1 MSVERRTPGTTPEG
15 RPSQSRANRQEELVA
30 ALLLERVEEALTDRN
45 GGRHAFPWTPSQRV
59 RVGVLGPHYPPPA
72 STAALTGATAVAS
85 GTAPTSSTAGAA
97 AATTPHPALVA
108 QPVDNRGT
116 VGVDFVVAEGAS
128 EIPLTIEVD
137 YAIYHSEIPAFSEV
151 AREAQT
157 RAAAAAANPRRRPT
171 VPVNP
176 SWRRDGQHVT
186 FSVQVPTDTGDHPVL
201 SADATADP
209 FVASARNA
217 VTTHLAGP
225 DALWKL
231 SNNQTL
237 PVADA
242 LADEPRFRQAL
253 ASRRDPDWQ
262 PQWPIPQLTISTV
275 PTVDGDIA
283 ISVSLTNEAMVTDRS
298 NVQDLGIY
306 DTRMRVV
313 VEEPARL
320 LPQQLSFA
328 DDDLRYRHAATVAGR
343 GRGCVAVGQGPATVV
358 AETLPTYV
366 QHESRP
372 TTHGVTLSFRG
383 LASEHASKLSA
394 IAGAMREFLRTWDFG
409 NATGRELEQ
418 LSELRRQFEAETE
431 RFELGCDLLRQDER
445 MRSAF
450 TWTNQAFADARGTSA
465 GWRLFQLVFI
475 VTELGALAARE
486 NPDDPVLRREL
497 DTVDVLWFPTGG
509 GKTEAYLGLI
519 LVALFFD
526 RLRGKLRGTTAWL
539 LFPLRML
546 SVQQLARVSSIL
558 ERADEIRTAK
568 GLPGDPF
575 ALGYLVGANNTPN
588 RLASPNNNWWPGLS
602 AFARWSEADR
612 NERRL
617 VGVCPS
623 CDDQNSVCLEA
634 DVAGARLLHV
644 CRECGHVLKIY
655 ASDEE
660 VTRYQPAV
668 VVSTVD
674 KITSFSFNGQLTS
687 FNRGPRKH
695 CPAHGWYT
703 HSKCVVP
710 DCSTDPATHGNPDG
724 FLDPT
729 PALWIQDELHLVRE
743 DLGVFASHYQTLVA
757 ELARG
762 AGNEPSKVIAATATI
777 EQYELQ
783 LSQVYGRR
791 PRMFPAGRPTLAR
804 SFYNELVDDVRRIY
818 VGVLPA
824 GGGLAKVDVVG
835 QVTVQLVR
843 EVHDLMDDP
852 SPLITMLSKHGM
864 EIDEEAAR
872 HQLFAYELALAYVN
886 TKAHGVTILNELTS
900 LSDDLLELG
909 ADRVRAEY
917 LMGETSLGN
926 LASVV
931 AEVQRDPALTPRAER
946 IRALVGTSVVS
957 HGVDLDRLNLE
968 VLAGMPPTYAM
979 YIQAAS
985 RSGRSHV
992 GLVMSV
998 FDRTNRRETSMF
1010 QSFLT
1015 THAALERM
1023 VEPVPVN
1030 RFASRAVQRTLPGI
1044 VCALLWDETRNPAW
1058 GTLREISMTRNFSAW
1073 WNAQGA
1079 TLTPH
1084 LQDRIAA
1091 AYRCPIRM
1099 EEMAAEEDKLISA
1112 ALHRWNHVERQRMQN
1127 WQAEWLTE
1135 LFTVAAMNSLR
1146 DVQKPVEFSGGR
1158 NAGQVV
1164 ARLYADQGGVEDSDE
1179 GE

>member
-1 MSVERRTPGTTPEG
+1 MSTDAQDTIAQGGPN
-15 RPSQSRANRQEELVA
+15 QSLANRQEELVA
-30 ALLLERVEEALTDRN
+30 AWLLERVEEALTDRN
-45 GGRHAFPWTPSQRV
+45 GGLHAFPWTPSQRV
-59 RVGVLGPHYPPPA
+59 RIGVLGPHYPPPA
-72 STAALTGATAVAS
+72 ATVTGGGSSAATGTTAPTTSTAVA
-85 GTAPTSSTAGAA
+85 TSTS
-97 AATTPHPALVA
+97 TPHLALVA

-116 VGVDFVVAEGAS
+116 IGVDFVVARGAS
-128 EIPLTIEVD
+128 DIPLTIEVD

-157 RAAAAAANPRRRPT
+157 RAAAAGANPRRRPT

-176 SWRRDGQHVT
+176 SWRRDNQHVVYT
-186 FSVQVPTDTGDHPVL
+186 VQVPTDTGDHPVL
-201 SADATADP
+201 SADAPSDP

-217 VTTHLAGP
+217 VTAHFASP

-242 LADEPRFRQAL
+242 LADEARFRQAL
-253 ASRRDPDWQ
+253 AARRDPGWQ
-262 PQWPIPQLTISTV
+262 PQWPMPQLTISTM

-283 ISVSLTNEAMVTDRS
+283 VSVSMTNEAVVSDRS
-298 NVQDLGIY
+298 NAQDLGIY

-313 VEEPARL
+313 VDKPARL

-343 GRGCVAVGQGPATVV
+343 GRGCVAVGEGPATAL

-366 QHESRP
+366 QRVAQP

-383 LASEHASKLSA
+383 LASEHVSKLTA
-394 IAGAMREFLRTWDFG
+394 IAGAMRAFLRSWDFG
-409 NATGRELEQ
+409 DAVGTELDQ
-418 LSELRRQFEAETE
+418 LADLRRQFEAETE
-431 RFELGCDLLRQDER
+431 RFELGCDLLQQDER
-445 MRSAF
+445 LRSAF
-450 TWTNQAFADARGTSA
+450 TWTNRAFADARGRSE

-486 NPDDPVLRREL
+486 DTDDPVLRGEL
-497 DTVDVLWFPTGG
+497 DAVDVLWFPTGG

-546 SVQQLARVSSIL
+546 SVQQLARVSNIL
-558 ERADEIRTAK
+558 ERADVIRAAED
-568 GLPGDPF
+568 LPGDPF

-602 AFARWSEADR
+602 AFSRWSEEDR
-612 NERRL
+612 NQRRL
-617 VGVCPS
+617 VGACPT
-623 CDDQNSVCLEA
+623 CGEQNSVCLEA

-644 CRECGHVLKIY
+644 CRECSYVLKIY

-703 HSKCVVP
+703 HSRCVVP

-724 FLDPT
+724 FFDPT

-757 ELARG
+757 ELAKG
-762 AGNEPSKVIAATATI
+762 AGHEPSKVIAATATI

-791 PRMFPAGRPTLAR
+791 PRMFPVGGPTLAR

-824 GGGLAKVDVVG
+824 GGGLAKVDVGG

-843 EVHDLMDDP
+843 EVHELMDDP
-852 SPLITMLSKHGM
+852 SPMMSMLSKHGI
-864 EIDEEAAR
+864 EIDSAAVR
-872 HQLFAYELALAYVN
+872 HQLLDYELALAYVN

-909 ADRVRAEY
+909 QDRLRAEY
-917 LMGETSLGN
+917 LMGETSLGD

-931 AEVQRDPALTPRAER
+931 AEVQRDPTLTIRADR

-992 GLVMSV
+992 GLVISV
-998 FDRTNRRETSMF
+998 FDRNNRRETSMF

-1030 RFASRAVQRTLPGI
+1030 RFAARAVQRTLPGI

-1058 GTLREISMTRNFSAW
+1058 GTLQEISMTRHFSAW

-1084 LQDRIAA
+1084 LQERIAA
-1091 AYRCPIRM
+1091 AYRCPVRM
-1099 EEMAAEEDKLISA
+1099 GELAAEEDKLVA
-1112 ALHRWNHVERQRMQN
+1112 DALHRWNHVERQRMQN

-1158 NAGQVV
+1158 NAGQVI
-1164 ARLYADQGGVEDSDE
+1164 ARLYADQGGAEDSEE
-1179 GE
+1179 GA